1 MTHMAI
7 TFDTLK
13 YVENLKAAG
22 VPEKQA
28 KAMSTAQQEVFSE
41 VLHTTL
47 ATKDD
52 LREVRQELKHEIA
65 DIRSEL
71 KLMKWMMG
79 FLLSGVISIVIKTF
93 FIS

>member
-1 MTHMAI
+1 MAI

-41 VLHTTL
+41 ALHTTL

-52 LREVRQELKHEIA
+52 IKDVRHEI
-65 DIRSEL
+65 DEVHSEL

-79 FLLSGVISIVIKTF
+79 FLLTGVLSLVIKTF
-93 FIS
+93 FMI